1 MQTSESLIDLAKA
14 LAKAQGMIKIA
25 VKDSTNPHFK
35 ASYSSLASVWEAVR
49 EPLSSNGLSIV
60 QTLSSQ
66 DNKTCCTTM
75 LLHESGQWIR
85 DTMSMTPQ
93 QNTPQGQG
101 SCATYLRRYM
111 LQSIAGVAPD
121 DDDGNAASQGVSNA
135 SKNYS
140 TNQKVVPSASPASS
154 VVQTSNSSVSAV
166 APALKEAGKFEKTN
180 AAHCRYVNQFLVS
193 KNQLGLFDTLCK
205 RLEGKAFTQTNVAEE
220 FKLIDPEAF
229 VEPKEG
235 V

>member
-1 MQTSESLIDLAKA
+1 MQTSESLTDLAKS
-14 LAKAQGMIKIA
+14 LSKAQGLMKTAI
-25 VKDSTNPHFK
+25 KDSTNPHFK
-35 ASYSSLASVWEAVR
+35 SRYADLASIWDAIR

-66 DNKTCCTTM
+66 DTKTSCTTM

-85 DTMSMTPQ
+85 DTMTMTPQ

-121 DDDGNAASQGVSNA
+121 DDDGNAASYGVSNA
-135 SKNYS
+135 SKSYS
-140 TNQKVVPSASPASS
+140 SSPQTTTTTPPKHAVVPPAP
-154 VVQTSNSSVSAV
+154 TSTAA
-166 APALKEAGKFEKTN
+166 APAPSKALHFDKTN
-180 AAHCRYVNQFLVS
+180 VVHVKYVSQFLTAR
-193 KNQLGLFDTLCK
+193 NQLGLFEALAK
-205 RLEGKAFTQTNVAEE
+205 RLEGKVFTQTAVAEE
-220 FKLIDPEAF
+220 FKVIDPEAF
-229 VEPKEG
+229 SEPKEG

>member
-14 LAKAQGMIKIA
+14 LAKAQGLMKTA
-25 VKDSTNPHFK
+25 LKDSTNPHFK
-35 ASYSSLASVWEAVR
+35 SSYSSLASVWEAVR
-49 EPLSSNGLSIV
+49 EPLSSNGLSII
-60 QTLSSQ
+60 QTLSNQ
-66 DNKTCCTTM
+66 DNRTACTTM

-135 SKNYS
+135 NQNYAPPQKTTTS
-140 TNQKVVPSASPASS
+140 TPVPSVVVKTTNASAPN
-154 VVQTSNSSVSAV
+154 TT
-166 APALKEAGKFEKTN
+166 APATFDKTN
-180 AAHCRYVNQFLVS
+180 VTHCRYVNQFLVS
-193 KNQLGLFDTLCK
+193 KNQLGLFDVLCK
-205 RLEGKAFTQTNVAEE
+205 RLEGKAFTQTVVAEE
-220 FKLIDPEAF
+220 FKVIDPEAF
-229 VEPKEG
+229 VEPKG

>member
-1 MQTSESLIDLAKA
+1 MMQTSESLVDLAKA
-14 LAKAQGMIKIA
+14 LAKAQGLIKTA

-35 ASYSSLASVWEAVR
+35 SRYADLASIWDAVR
-49 EPLSSNGLSIV
+49 EPLTSNGLSIV

-66 DNKTCCTTM
+66 DNKTACTTM
-75 LLHESGQWIR
+75 LLHESGQFIR

-140 TNQKVVPSASPASS
+140 TNQKTIHSTHTPSP
-154 VVQTSNSSVSAV
+154 VVQTSPASVSAV
-166 APALKEAGKFEKTN
+166 APAIKAAGNFDKTN
-180 AAHCRYVNQFLVS
+180 SAHCRYVNQFLIS

-205 RLEGKAFTQTNVAEE
+205 RLEGKAFTQTVVAEE
-220 FKLIDPEAF
+220 FKVIDPEAF
-229 VEPKEG
+229 VEPKE